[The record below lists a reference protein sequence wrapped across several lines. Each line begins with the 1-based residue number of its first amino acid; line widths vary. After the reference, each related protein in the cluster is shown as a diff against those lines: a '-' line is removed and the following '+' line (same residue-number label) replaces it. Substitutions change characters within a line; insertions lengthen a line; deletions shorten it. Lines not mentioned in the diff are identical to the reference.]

1 MAKILEEKPWAWI
14 FECRTCH
21 TKIEAGI
28 DDIDNYRVTIPPKA
42 KEGAATRL
50 AAQQEAHRQAQAAEP
65 KSEDYRRLTK
75 TALEPLADSKAKE
88 S

>member
-1 MAKILEEKPWAWI
+1 VACPV
-14 FECRTCH
+14 CGT
-21 TKIEAGI
+21 
-28 DDIDNYRVTIPPKA
+28 DNQNNYRVTIPPKA